1 MDPYIKNRICY
12 VISGIILPHV
22 LNPLFPLRTL
32 FFSKIPLHPILSSH
46 PLDLQKKKLLYIH
59 SHFLLAIIFSF
70 TSLFR
75 FCHFFFFCHLYKPFC
90 FTIVPAIASFLL
102 ILQHCTTNW
111 ILTSVLSTILPTYLS
126 TAFMHHHKDIYTSSR
141 STSISYHLRGRPLS
155 VPVVRLYLNNIFFLF
170 QTTIQ
175 YSPSEFY

>member
-1 MDPYIKNRICY
+1 MRHSRRALLQIYTIIVFALEIHTFEMDPYIKNRICY

-32 FFSKIPLHPILSSH
+32 FFSKIPLHPILASH

-111 ILTSVLSTILPTYLS
+111 ILTSVLSTILPTYLP
-126 TAFMHHHKDIYTSSR
+126 AYC
-141 STSISYHLRGRPLS
+141 
-155 VPVVRLYLNNIFFLF
+155 
-170 QTTIQ
+170 
-175 YSPSEFY
+175 FYAPP

>member
-1 MDPYIKNRICY
+1 MNRALLQIYTNIDFVLEIYTFEMDPYIKNRICY

-111 ILTSVLSTILPTYLS
+111 ILTSVLSTILPTYLP
-126 TAFMHHHKDIYTSSR
+126 AYC
-141 STSISYHLRGRPLS
+141 
-155 VPVVRLYLNNIFFLF
+155 
-170 QTTIQ
+170 
-175 YSPSEFY
+175 FYAPP